1 MIEEALL
8 SAGLLIVV
16 AKLAEGILRRF
27 RLNAI
32 VAYTA
37 AGILL
42 GPVTGVVDPTG
53 DVHVLLGIGIF
64 LFFFLI
70 GLDEL
75 DISGFIAAIHGRF
88 FLAALISVLIPV
100 LATLALTFDLV
111 HDFGLGLDFTG
122 ALALAGVLSLTSLG
136 VVAKVLIDEDRL
148 RSPVGIEL
156 FTTALIAE
164 LLVLLMVGFSIGDH
178 THQPTWDSV
187 LILLA
192 KIAGFVMATWVLAG
206 RVIPPLLVLLRDI
219 LRVPQLSFGLIL
231 GGLFVAVV
239 CAEWMGLHGSLGALL
254 LGAALSRLP
263 YQVRREIVPGMRS
276 VADGLFVPL
285 FFSSAGLYLSLSFTT
300 FPAWTIVALVV
311 VPLAGKFAGAS
322 IGALAARLDMPV
334 AVATGL
340 MAKGVA
346 EIALLLV
353 FRSQQKIPNWW
364 IWCEYVGMGKKVR
377 IQLAP
382 GDRDRLEALIAN
394 GNTPQKHVR
403 RAQIVLLA
411 GDGMGT
417 TVIQRRLRVSRPTVR
432 RWRTRYVEAGVDG
445 LCHDKTRPPGKP
457 PLGAAVV
464 SRVIAKTKTETPPD
478 ATHWSLRTMAKA
490 VGIAPSSVHAIWK
503 AHGLKPHLV
512 ATFKLSNDPR
522 FAEKLED
529 VVGLYL
535 NPPEHAIVLSLDE
548 KSQIQALDRTQPGL
562 PMKKGR
568 AGTMT
573 HDYKRHGTT
582 TLFAAL
588 DVLDGRVIGQCMQ
601 RHRHQEFIRFLNKI
615 NRDVAPNLD
624 VHLIADNY
632 ATHKHSKVKA
642 WLARHPRFHMH
653 FTPTS
658 ASWLNLVERFFA
670 EITRKRIRRGVFHSI
685 ADLQMAINDYL
696 DQHNADPIPFVWT
709 ASAASI
715 IKKVNRGKQV
725 LESQH

>member
-1 MIEEALL
+1 M
-8 SAGLLIVV
+8 
-16 AKLAEGILRRF
+16 
-27 RLNAI
+27 
-32 VAYTA
+32 
-37 AGILL
+37 
-42 GPVTGVVDPTG
+42 
-53 DVHVLLGIGIF
+53 
-64 LFFFLI
+64 
-70 GLDEL
+70 
-75 DISGFIAAIHGRF
+75 
-88 FLAALISVLIPV
+88 
-100 LATLALTFDLV
+100 
-111 HDFGLGLDFTG
+111 
-122 ALALAGVLSLTSLG
+122 
-136 VVAKVLIDEDRL
+136 
-148 RSPVGIEL
+148 
-156 FTTALIAE
+156 
-164 LLVLLMVGFSIGDH
+164 
-178 THQPTWDSV
+178 
-187 LILLA
+187 
-192 KIAGFVMATWVLAG
+192 
-206 RVIPPLLVLLRDI
+206 
-219 LRVPQLSFGLIL
+219 
-231 GGLFVAVV
+231 
-239 CAEWMGLHGSLGALL
+239 
-254 LGAALSRLP
+254 
-263 YQVRREIVPGMRS
+263 
-276 VADGLFVPL
+276 
-285 FFSSAGLYLSLSFTT
+285 
-300 FPAWTIVALVV
+300 
-311 VPLAGKFAGAS
+311 
-322 IGALAARLDMPV
+322 
-334 AVATGL
+334 
-340 MAKGVA
+340 
-346 EIALLLV
+346 
-353 FRSQQKIPNWW
+353 
-364 IWCEYVGMGKKVR
+364 
-377 IQLAP
+377 
-382 GDRDRLEALIAN
+382 
-394 GNTPQKHVR
+394 
-403 RAQIVLLA
+403 
-411 GDGMGT
+411 
-417 TVIQRRLRVSRPTVR
+417 
-432 RWRTRYVEAGVDG
+432 DG

-715 IKKVNRGKQV
+715 SKKVNRGKQV
-725 LESQH
+725 LEIATLAPAHGSNQSGTAQRPFSPRRDPRLGRAAGRRAKAPGRGGGGGAAQWGEGRHGGRWWPRSRRGAPGFPWIR